1 MECIYRHPTHIYLQI
16 WIVQSNPIHLFLVV
30 IQSISYKPKKNQ
42 QHLANSFLLRLR
54 LRDFIFP
61 FSAIHD
67 SSFSVKVLILLFSFV
82 FFQSSLRV
90 WVGLV
95 CTRMVIYVC
104 VRSLGV
110 QYHIIEIAES
120 VCNLKYRSKRIV
132 FWRIQIVQK
141 EKQFPFR

>member
-1 MECIYRHPTHIYLQI
+1 MDGKKNGMYLPAPYPYLFTNLDSPI
-16 WIVQSNPIHLFLVV
+16 QSNPIHLFLVV

-110 QYHIIEIAES
+110 QYHIIEIAE
-120 VCNLKYRSKRIV
+120 CL
-132 FWRIQIVQK
+132 
-141 EKQFPFR
+141 